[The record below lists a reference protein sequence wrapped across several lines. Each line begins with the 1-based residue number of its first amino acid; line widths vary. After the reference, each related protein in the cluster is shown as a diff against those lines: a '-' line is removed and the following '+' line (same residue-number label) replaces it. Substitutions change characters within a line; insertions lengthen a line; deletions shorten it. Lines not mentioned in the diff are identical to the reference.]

1 MGKRQV
7 PELVREAESA
17 GMRTLA
23 GVVSSQY
30 GKSNSGR
37 LVP

>member
-17 GMRTLA
+17 GMRTFA
-23 GVVSSQY
+23 DVVSPQR
-30 GKSNSGR
+30 GAPDSGR
-37 LVP
+37 LAP

>member
-7 PELVREAESA
+7 PELVQEAESA
-17 GMRTLA
+17 GMWTFA
-23 GVVSSQY
+23 GVVSSQR
-30 GKSNSGR
+30 GEPDSGR